1 MAHTAESFCEVWGSP
16 VAHSLSPA
24 LHRAAYEVLGLDWD
38 YRYRDVTSGTLA
50 LTWEQRGSALAGL
63 SLTMPLKEDIVA
75 LVEAGDPIV
84 AKLQAANTV
93 YRVDGVPTLSNTDPF
108 GVEQALGHHGVSADY
123 AWILGA
129 GATAR
134 AVGYALLQ
142 RGTTRVTLCVRN
154 PERAHHT
161 AEVMSHWGLD
171 VEVVPLTELDSVDLP
186 QLVAST
192 LPGNA
197 EGLPT
202 MPARVVA
209 TAALFD
215 VAYSPWPSAF
225 AHQWA
230 NSPQPIVSGLWMLA
244 YQALA
249 QIRLFVH
256 GDVSRPLS
264 AEDAVFRAM
273 TDAVGLNSGS

>member
-1 MAHTAESFCEVWGSP
+1 
-16 VAHSLSPA
+16 
-24 LHRAAYEVLGLDWD
+24 
-38 YRYRDVTSGTLA
+38 
-50 LTWEQRGSALAGL
+50 
-63 SLTMPLKEDIVA
+63 
-75 LVEAGDPIV
+75 
-84 AKLQAANTV
+84 
-93 YRVDGVPTLSNTDPF
+93 
-108 GVEQALGHHGVSADY
+108 
-123 AWILGA
+123 
-129 GATAR
+129 
-134 AVGYALLQ
+134 
-142 RGTTRVTLCVRN
+142 
-154 PERAHHT
+154 
-161 AEVMSHWGLD
+161 MSHWGLD

-197 EGLPT
+197 GGLPA